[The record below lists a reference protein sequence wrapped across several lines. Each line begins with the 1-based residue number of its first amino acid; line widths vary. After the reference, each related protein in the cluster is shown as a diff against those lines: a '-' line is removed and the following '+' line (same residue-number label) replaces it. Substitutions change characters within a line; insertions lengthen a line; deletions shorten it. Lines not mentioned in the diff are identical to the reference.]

1 MPTRKRAS
9 LVWQDAQGEQALH
22 LITTASG
29 VSSIRTQL
37 LLKSNA
43 LVSEE
48 AEGDLIETNGTPSV
62 LTYPSNRMNAVLLF
76 KDSRTNS
83 VARLYIPAPL
93 DTIFDGSGDTVDPAQ
108 VSGITAA
115 AIGNL
120 MAGSGNTV
128 DMFVGGYLTKVRPQ
142 PLEMTEAP
150 VFVNPMTSTGDMIYA
165 TDNVG
170 DYARL
175 PIGSSGQVLEV
186 SGGVPTW
193 VNPAG
198 LAVTIPT
205 LRAQGTGAGDYT
217 TSSTTFVDVDATNLA
232 PNIAAA
238 AGDVLLITFMAEL
251 SAGAGTMAV
260 TLNIGGT
267 TVGDTL
273 GLFFIP
279 TGISQ
284 MTSTIAYQHVVTSG
298 QISGGHVLIKPRYS
312 TSAGT
317 ATIYNRSAVVR
328 PYLTVANLRQ

>member
-62 LTYPSNRMNAVLLF
+62 LTYPSNRMNAVLIF

-108 VSGITAA
+108 VSAIISA

-170 DYARL
+170 DYDRL

-186 SGGVPTW
+186 VGGIPAWASPT
-193 VNPAG
+193 G

-205 LRAQGTGAGDYT
+205 ARAQGTGAGDYT
-217 TSSTTFVDVDATNLA
+217 TSSASFVDVDGTNLKVS
-232 PNIAAA
+232 PSAAS
-238 AGDVLLITFMAEL
+238 GDILLIALTCV
-251 SAGAGTMAV
+251 GAGSVSGALCLTINV
-260 TLNIGGT
+260 GGT
-267 TVGDTL
+267 QIGDTD
-273 GLFFIP
+273 GLLFTNTSSDIP
-279 TGISQ
+279 F
-284 MTSTIAYQHVVTSG
+284 TIVVQHVVTSG
-298 QISGGHVLIKPRYS
+298 QISGGTVLIKPQWLS
-312 TSAGT
+312 TSGT
-317 ATIYNRSAVVR
+317 ITMFNRSAVVR
-328 PYLTVANLRQ
+328 PKLSVANLRQ